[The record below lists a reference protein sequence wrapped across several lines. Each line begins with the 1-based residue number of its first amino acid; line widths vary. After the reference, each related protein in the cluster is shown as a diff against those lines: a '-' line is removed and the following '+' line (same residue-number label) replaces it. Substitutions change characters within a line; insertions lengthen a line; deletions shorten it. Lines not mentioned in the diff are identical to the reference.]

1 MADKAKSG
9 RPNVLVIMS
18 DEHGGMFSSVDGHP
32 FIETPNMERLA
43 TQGVTFDNAC
53 CNAPLC
59 VPSRISFMTGKFV
72 SNARGWDNAT
82 PLGCDAITWPYLLR
96 SQGYTASLDG
106 KMHLI
111 GPAPLHGFNRQ
122 LTREPHEN
130 DKHFVHRW
138 RVDGIPEAGERWPEV
153 PASGPGTSWL
163 IEFDDEVEEAALAYI
178 KEQARQEQPFALCVG
193 FLAPHFPLIVPEPY
207 FSMYYPERT
216 DLPNLPPGHLENLP
230 PAARRLRQMFGLAGP
245 YTDDELMR
253 ARAAYYGM
261 VTYLD
266 AKIGR
271 ILDALEEEGLAG
283 DTLVIHTSDHGE
295 MLGEHGLW
303 RKMNFYEQAVRV
315 PLQMRWPGVF
325 PEGVRIPQVVSLVDV
340 VVTMLEACGVSTD
353 RWYLD
358 GDSLLPLIRGD
369 SASWKNEAFAEHLAH
384 GTDRAR
390 AMIRQGNWKLC
401 YGHGDPPEIELY
413 DLKADPGEFDNLA
426 GRPEVSDVQERLL
439 ARIREEWPD
448 PDRLTREIHTSQEER
463 WEIRERTTD
472 EMVF

>member
-1 MADKAKSG
+1 MADRAKID
-9 RPNVLVIMS
+9 RPNILVIMS

-43 TQGVTFDNAC
+43 AGGVTFDNAY

-96 SQGYTASLDG
+96 SQGYTVSLDG

-130 DKHFVHRW
+130 DKHFIHRW
-138 RVDGIPEAGERWPEV
+138 RVDGIPEAGERWSEV

-163 IEFDDEVEEAALAYI
+163 IEFDDEVEAAALAYI
-178 KEQARQEQPFALCVG
+178 NEQARREQPFALCVG

-230 PAARRLRQMFGLAGP
+230 PAARRLRRMFGLGGP

-271 ILDALEEEGLAG
+271 ILNELEEQGLSG
-283 DTLVIHTSDHGE
+283 NTLVIHTSDHGE

-303 RKMNFYEQAVRV
+303 RKMSFYEQAVRV

-325 PEGVRIPQVVSLVDV
+325 PERSRIPQVVSLVDV
-340 VVTMLEACGVSTD
+340 VATMLETGGVSTD
-353 RWYLD
+353 RWHLD

-390 AMIRQGNWKLC
+390 AMIRKGNWKLC
-401 YGHGDPPEIELY
+401 YGHGDPPELELY
-413 DLKADPGEFDNLA
+413 DLEADAGEFNNLA
-426 GRPEVSDVQERLL
+426 GRPEVRDVQERLL

-448 PDRLTREIHTSQEER
+448 PDRLTREIHISQEER